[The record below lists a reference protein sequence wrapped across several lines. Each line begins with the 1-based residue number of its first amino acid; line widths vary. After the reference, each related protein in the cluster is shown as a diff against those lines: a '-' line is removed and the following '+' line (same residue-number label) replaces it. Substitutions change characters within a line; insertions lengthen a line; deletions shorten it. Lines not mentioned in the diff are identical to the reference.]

1 MGGQAPAQQTEEMA
15 EIKKMTGQIWHLFV
29 PYTLKQSISDVYIA
43 AVYLSDLKLSPYGP
57 CNIWSFFFGPASLP
71 ETPMLYAAPC
81 TKPPTFHYA
90 QSAVSV
96 INFSLVWAIITL
108 ACPFSLMLPLSPSPC
123 ICIPP
128 HLATPP
134 SFLQRHRFHAEGDS
148 CVYSHLWGKKK
159 HANKQQL
166 ASCWHGE

>member
-81 TKPPTFHYA
+81 TKPPTLHYA

-128 HLATPP
+128 TPCHTSLIFATPP
-134 SFLQRHRFHAEGDS
+134 IPCWGGLM
-148 CVYSHLWGKKK
+148 CVLTFVEKK